1 MKSLCGGYLADYPL
15 FPLLGGYLPDFTTE
29 VGLGRLAELA
39 LLTLGNVQGN
49 HMVSYKKDVHSN
61 AC

>member
-1 MKSLCGGYLADYPL
+1 MKSLRGGYLPDYP
-15 FPLLGGYLPDFTTE
+15 FSLLKGYLPDFTTE

-49 HMVSYKKDVHSN
+49 HMVSYKQVIHIYY
-61 AC
+61 